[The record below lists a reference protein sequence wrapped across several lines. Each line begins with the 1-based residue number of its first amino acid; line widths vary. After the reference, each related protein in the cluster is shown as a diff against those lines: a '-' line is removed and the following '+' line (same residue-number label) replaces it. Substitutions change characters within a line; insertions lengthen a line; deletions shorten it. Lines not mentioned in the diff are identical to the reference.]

1 MIEQLEEHTISVR
14 YKDIVL
20 AWQRAYYQKK
30 HRKKKRIFKIS
41 KYDKRTKR

>member
-20 AWQRAYYQKK
+20 AGQRAYYQKK
-30 HRKKKRIFKIS
+30 HRKNKRIFTIS
-41 KYDKRTKR
+41 KYEKRTKR